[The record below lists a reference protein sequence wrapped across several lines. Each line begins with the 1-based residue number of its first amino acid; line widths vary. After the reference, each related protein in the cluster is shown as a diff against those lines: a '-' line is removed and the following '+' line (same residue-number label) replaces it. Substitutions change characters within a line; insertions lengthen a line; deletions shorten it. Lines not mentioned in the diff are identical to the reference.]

1 MPGEL
6 PHVSS
11 VQDLLKKLETSEET
25 GLSDE
30 AVSERLKTYG
40 YNGSPYL
47 MLCKSSSKWC
57 LMLFFLK
64 FRTS

>member
-1 MPGEL
+1 MPVEL

-30 AVSERLKTYG
+30 VVSERLKTHG
-40 YNGSPYL
+40 YNGLFIKDPWLL
-47 MLCKSSSKWC
+47 MLCKSFSKW
-57 LMLFFLK
+57 
-64 FRTS
+64 